1 MLEDALMAWSRCL
14 LLIPLLLTGAI
25 ASASDDDDIRLANEG
40 GIATWW
46 RLADGVSIAAPGYPE
61 SSLRERVDACLSV
74 GYTIRPDG
82 STSDHVIV
90 KRWSNAPTPDAVA
103 WDQFGQAA
111 SSALSQWRFAPV
123 GDAAP
128 KPTFTVATFTFVG
141 SEAVPP
147 GLSQQCKVA
156 DVRDA
161 VLAARQDAYERG
173 DINQKW
179 LDRLYRET
187 MRQEIY
193 NNAANLCSRSQ
204 STATTCVF

>member
-103 WDQFGQAA
+103 WDQFGKA
-111 SSALSQWRFAPV
+111 
-123 GDAAP
+123 
-128 KPTFTVATFTFVG
+128 
-141 SEAVPP
+141 
-147 GLSQQCKVA
+147 A

>member
-1 MLEDALMAWSRCL
+1 MYWPRCL
-14 LLIPLLLTGAI
+14 LLVPLLLTGAL
-25 ASASDDDDIRLANEG
+25 ASATPPDDNDVRVANEG

-61 SSLRERVDACLSV
+61 SALTERVDACLSM

-82 STSDHVIV
+82 STSDHVIF
-90 KRWSNAPTPDAVA
+90 KRWSNASRPDAVS

-123 GDAAP
+123 GDASP

-141 SEAVPP
+141 GDAMPAA
-147 GLSQQCKVA
+147 LAQHCKIA

-161 VLAARQDAYERG
+161 VAAARQDAYERG

-179 LDRLYRET
+179 LDRVYRET
-187 MRQEIY
+187 MRQEIQ

-204 STATTCVF
+204 STASTCVF